1 MRLCCRIAALLA
13 CIATLS
19 GARADEVTD
28 QIDAALRAYQNH
40 ETQTAIAAL
49 DAASSL
55 MRQSRADVLKKL
67 LPPPPPGWTA
77 DPAASSAV
85 SVAMLGG
92 GITASRAY
100 HNGDQ
105 RVEVQLAADS
115 PLLQGM
121 AALIDSPLAAVA
133 GMKTVM
139 IDGRRMSYTE
149 IDHSYMTLVA
159 HKVIVKVEGNSG
171 TPEPTLKS
179 FIGAIDFAAIEKL
192 AR

>member
-1 MRLCCRIAALLA
+1 MRLCCRIATLLSL
-13 CIATLS
+13 IATLS
-19 GARADEVTD
+19 GARADDVTD

-77 DPAASSAV
+77 DEAASSAV

-100 HNGDQ
+100 RNGDQ
-105 RVEVQLAADS
+105 RVEVQFAADS

-121 AALIDSPLAAVA
+121 AALIDSPPAAVA
-133 GMKTVM
+133 GMKTVT
-139 IDGRRMSYTE
+139 IDGHRMSYTE

-159 HKVIVKVEGNSG
+159 HKVIVKIEGNSA
-171 TPEPTLKS
+171 TSEPTLKGI
-179 FIGAIDFAAIEKL
+179 IGAIDFAAIEKL

>member
-1 MRLCCRIAALLA
+1 MRLCCRIAALLS

-67 LPPPPPGWTA
+67 LPPPPPCWTA
-77 DPAASSAV
+77 DEAASSAV
-85 SVAMLGG
+85 SVSMLGG

-105 RVEVQLAADS
+105 RVEVQLAADA

-121 AALIDSPLAAVA
+121 AGLIDSPLAAVA
-133 GMKTVM
+133 GMKTVTV
-139 IDGRRMSYTE
+139 DGRRMSYTE

-159 HKVIVKVEGNSG
+159 DKVIVKVEGNSG
-171 TPEPTLKS
+171 APEPTLKS